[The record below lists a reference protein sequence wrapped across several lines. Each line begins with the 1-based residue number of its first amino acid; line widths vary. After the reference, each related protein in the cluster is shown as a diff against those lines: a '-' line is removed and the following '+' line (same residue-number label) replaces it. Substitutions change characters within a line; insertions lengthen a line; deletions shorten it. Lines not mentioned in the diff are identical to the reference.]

1 MQMEKEILRKMTEEI
16 ETVDKGIN
24 VTNEL
29 IKGFNEAHAMAS
41 TTTDAGI
48 LISRFMESA
57 NEFVEQINN
66 VIVSIEAL
74 YGDLL
79 LIEATSSLSNGLDR
93 IINACRQILLVS
105 STQDPS
111 KLSLPHKLQYYI
123 TNVQA
128 LKKEAE
134 RIMDAGGN
142 LQPSDQ
148 KILGELASNMYQT
161 VNSIE
166 LDLQT
171 FRPYL
176 LETKIKFEKVSE
188 SLEGKKLS

>member
-1 MQMEKEILRKMTEEI
+1 MEKEILRKMTEEI

-176 LETKIKFEKVSE
+176 LETKIKFEKISE
-188 SLEGKKLS
+188 SLEGKKFS

>member
-29 IKGFNEAHAMAS
+29 IKGYNEAHAMAS

>member
-176 LETKIKFEKVSE
+176 LETKIKFEKISE
-188 SLEGKKLS
+188 SLEGKKFS

>member
-1 MQMEKEILRKMTEEI
+1 MTEEI

-105 STQDPS
+105 STHDPS

-176 LETKIKFEKVSE
+176 LETKIKFEKISE
-188 SLEGKKLS
+188 SLEGKKFS

>member
-16 ETVDKGIN
+16 EADDKGID

-176 LETKIKFEKVSE
+176 LETKIKFEKISE
-188 SLEGKKLS
+188 SLEGKKFS

>member
-48 LISRFMESA
+48 LISRLMESA

-176 LETKIKFEKVSE
+176 LETKIKFEKISE
-188 SLEGKKLS
+188 SLEGKKFS

>member
-1 MQMEKEILRKMTEEI
+1 M
-16 ETVDKGIN
+16 
-24 VTNEL
+24 
-29 IKGFNEAHAMAS
+29 
-41 TTTDAGI
+41 
-48 LISRFMESA
+48 
-57 NEFVEQINN
+57 
-66 VIVSIEAL
+66 
-74 YGDLL
+74 
-79 LIEATSSLSNGLDR
+79 
-93 IINACRQILLVS
+93 S

-176 LETKIKFEKVSE
+176 LETKIKFEKISE
-188 SLEGKKLS
+188 SLEGKKFS